1 MTTKDLQKEEYHEY
15 YALYVDQVATDRD
28 LLTALRLGRD
38 ETISFFKA
46 LPEDRWNYAYDTG
59 KWTPKEVLLHLIDTE
74 RIFSYRALRFAR
86 KDATDLPGFDQNEYV
101 APSGARQRSMDSLLK
116 EYSSVRES
124 SIALFENLS
133 ESMLAHRGLGSGN
146 VFSARALGFI
156 NAGHEIHHT
165 RIITERYMD

>member
-1 MTTKDLQKEEYHEY
+1 MTTKDLQQEEYNEY

-38 ETISFFKA
+38 ETVSFFKE
-46 LPEDRWNYAYDTG
+46 LPEGKWDYAYDTG

-86 KDATDLPGFDQNEYV
+86 KDATNLPGFDQNEYV
-101 APSGARQRSMDSLLK
+101 EPSGAKQRTVDSLLK

-124 SIALFENLS
+124 SIALFENLD
-133 ESMLAHRGLGSGN
+133 ENMLAYRGLGSGN

-156 NAGHEIHHT
+156 NAGHEIHHK
-165 RIITERYMD
+165 RLITERYLD